1 MFPFDD
7 IIMIEFSFHWLNT
20 TRMQTNTAMSQID
33 KVLCLSIFHRRG
45 LFSWLH
51 IFVLTKLWTIKK
63 CYWVIPWCRHQMETF
78 SALLDLGAG
87 NSPVTDEFPPQRPLT
102 WSFDFFS
109 LICIWANGWTKN
121 RDAGNLR
128 RHRAHYDPNAMN
140 SRCCDILI
148 CRNTRDGTRPWNAR
162 WVHINNKNIGQ

>member
-51 IFVLTKLWTIKK
+51 IFVLTKLWIIKK
-63 CYWVIPWCRHQMETF
+63 CYWVIPWWRHQMETF

-102 WSFDFFS
+102 WSFDFFLWS
-109 LICIWANGWTKN
+109 VSEQTAEQKIETPVLWDAIVLIMTPMQWIADVVTYWFAVIRVMARDLEMPDGPISTTK
-121 RDAGNLR
+121 
-128 RHRAHYDPNAMN
+128 
-140 SRCCDILI
+140 I
-148 CRNTRDGTRPWNAR
+148 
-162 WVHINNKNIGQ
+162 